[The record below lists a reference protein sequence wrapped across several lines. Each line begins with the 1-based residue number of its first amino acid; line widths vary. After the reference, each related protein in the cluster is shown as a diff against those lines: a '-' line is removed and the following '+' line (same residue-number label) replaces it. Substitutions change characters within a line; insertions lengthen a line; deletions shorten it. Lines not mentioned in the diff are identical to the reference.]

1 MNFYIHTDE
10 KMRTQQ
16 TPTMGMGGGYYGYR
30 GGIYD
35 DFGYGGAAYETR
47 IINYTEGTLTI
58 DMIDAKERKL
68 LWEGT
73 VKGRITKKDVK
84 NLEATIDKAVSDVF
98 VKFPVLD
105 VTP

>member
-10 KMRTQQ
+10 KVRSRQ
-16 TPTMGMGGGYYGYR
+16 TPTMGGGYYGYR

-35 DFGYGGAAYETR
+35 DFGYGGVAYETR
-47 IINYTEGTLTI
+47 IEQYTVGTLTI
-58 DMIDAKERKL
+58 DMIDPKERKL

-73 VKGRITKKDVK
+73 VTGRLTKKDVK
-84 NLEATIDKAVSDVF
+84 NMEATIDEAVKDIF

-105 VTP
+105 AQL